1 MANELVKSNPT
12 TLTITPGAVS
22 LEGLTEIQQNELRM
36 YAAKNGVDLAA
47 DAATRK
53 MRLEASAAEVDMTTN
68 AIGAIRR
75 AGGKYD
81 IKMTAQTATG
91 AISIRAKKGVIF
103 D

>member
-1 MANELVKSNPT
+1 MANELVKNNPNS
-12 TLTITPGAVS
+12 LTITPGTVS
-22 LEGLTEIQQNELRM
+22 LEGLTEAQQNELRL
-36 YAAKNGVDLAA
+36 YAAKTGIDMAA

-68 AIGAIRR
+68 AIGSIRR

-81 IKMTAQTATG
+81 VKMTAQTATG
-91 AISIRAKKGVIF
+91 AISIRAKKGVSF